1 MKKDSNENKNKFLTE
16 FKKVVFIVV
25 VIGIVVGISF
35 IGKYLY
41 NIYTANQVSKA
52 LENVKIYEQENKVD
66 GENEISS
73 NVLKL
78 KELKKQNNDIMAWIK
93 IDGTNINYPV
103 LQTINNEYYMEHD
116 YQKNI
121 SSNGS
126 IFIDKDYNFSKAN
139 QNMVLY
145 GKNNYNYVMFS
156 ELFGY
161 KNYDY
166 YKDHKIIRLIT
177 EEREEEYE
185 IFAVIFTQDLDSAS
199 KEKIDYSN
207 MDSLNDEEFK
217 IYIQNIRNNTI
228 YNKEFELESSDKTI
242 TLITSSNHAE
252 NGKIVIIAKKID
264 NL

>member
-1 MKKDSNENKNKFLTE
+1 MKKDSNENKNKFLAE
-16 FKKVVFIVV
+16 FKKITFIVV
-25 VIGIVVGISF
+25 VIGVVVGISF

-52 LENVKIYEQENKVD
+52 LENVKIYSEINQID
-66 GENEISS
+66 GESEISS
-73 NVLKL
+73 NVLRL

-93 IDGTNINYPV
+93 LNGTNINYPV

-126 IFIDKDYNFSKAN
+126 IFIDKDYNFSKSN

-156 ELFGY
+156 ELFNY

-166 YKDHKIIRLIT
+166 YREHKIIKLIT
-177 EEREEEYE
+177 EENEEEYE
-185 IFAVIFTQDLDSAS
+185 IFAVIFTQNLESVS

-207 MDSLNDEEFK
+207 MEALSEEEFK
-217 IYIQNIRNNTI
+217 NYIQNIRNDTI
-228 YNKEFELESSDKTI
+228 YNKDFKLENSDKTI

-252 NGKIVIIAKKID
+252 NGKIIIIAKKVK
-264 NL
+264 

>member
-1 MKKDSNENKNKFLTE
+1 MKDIKSDLKENKAN
-16 FKKVVFIVV
+16 FKLELKKISFVVI

-52 LENVKIYEQENKVD
+52 LENVKIYNDKDDSYKEKT
-66 GENEISS
+66 S

-116 YQKNI
+116 YLKNI

-126 IFIDKDYNFSKAN
+126 IFIDKDYNFSKQTKN
-139 QNMVLY
+139 LVLY

-156 ELFGY
+156 ELVNY
-161 KNYDY
+161 KNIDY
-166 YKDHKIIRLIT
+166 YNSHKNITLIN
-177 EEREEEYE
+177 EEMEENYE
-185 IFAVIFTQDLDSAS
+185 IFAVIFTQDIDFASKDKVDYSDVNILDS
-199 KEKIDYSN
+199 
-207 MDSLNDEEFK
+207 EEFDK
-217 IYIQNIRNNTI
+217 YVQNVRHDTI
-228 YNKEFELESSDKTI
+228 YNKDFVLNLSDKILTI
-242 TLITSSNHAE
+242 VTSSNHTE
-252 NGKIVIIAKKID
+252 KGKIVIIAKRS
-264 NL
+264 